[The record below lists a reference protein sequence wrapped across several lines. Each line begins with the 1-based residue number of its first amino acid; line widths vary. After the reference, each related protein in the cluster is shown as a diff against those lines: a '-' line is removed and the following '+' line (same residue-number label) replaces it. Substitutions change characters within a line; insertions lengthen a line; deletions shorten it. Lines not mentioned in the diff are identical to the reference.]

1 MKNAIARPLRDAVNG
16 LFFCMR
22 READISTEP
31 FLFFLAY
38 NMQKFSVMKFSTF
51 LAFGWNDRYI
61 LCEITVMCC
70 TASISVGRKTA
81 FLNKKFIPPDRPQ
94 KKMYNTAIL
103 PEGRKCKERR
113 RIAV

>member
-1 MKNAIARPLRDAVNG
+1 
-16 LFFCMR
+16 
-22 READISTEP
+22 
-31 FLFFLAY
+31 
-38 NMQKFSVMKFSTF
+38 
-51 LAFGWNDRYI
+51 
-61 LCEITVMCC
+61 MCC
-70 TASISVGRKTA
+70 TASISVGRKAA